1 MVTSVPISG
10 LRSRRASLSDAGML
24 TILSINTICMR
35 WAGAIHACVMKSLGY
50 NPRHFPEARMP
61 NGLTWQDTN
70 KLGIL
75 LSNTHPEIEPHSV
88 ELADVH
94 RYVVALSEFNGDP
107 NYFDEQT
114 LTAIRDAWNTEF
126 LERTRSWA

>member
-1 MVTSVPISG
+1 M
-10 LRSRRASLSDAGML
+10 
-24 TILSINTICMR
+24 
-35 WAGAIHACVMKSLGY
+35 
-50 NPRHFPEARMP
+50 PE
-61 NGLTWQDTN
+61 GLTWQDTN

-75 LSNTHPEIEPHSV
+75 LSNTHPEIEPHTV

>member
-1 MVTSVPISG
+1 
-10 LRSRRASLSDAGML
+10 
-24 TILSINTICMR
+24 
-35 WAGAIHACVMKSLGY
+35 
-50 NPRHFPEARMP
+50 MP
-61 NGLTWQDTN
+61 DGLTWQDTN

-75 LSNTHPEIEPHSV
+75 LSNTHPEIEPRTV
-88 ELADVH
+88 ELAAVH
-94 RYVVALSEFNGDP
+94 RYVVALSGFNGDP